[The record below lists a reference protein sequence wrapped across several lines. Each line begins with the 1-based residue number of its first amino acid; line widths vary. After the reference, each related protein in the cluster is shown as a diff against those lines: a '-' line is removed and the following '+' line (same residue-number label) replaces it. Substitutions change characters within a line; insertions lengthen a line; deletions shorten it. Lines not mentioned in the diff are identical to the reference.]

1 MTKMKFLLFKKD
13 LQLKVTGNCQEVKST
28 YSKSKKQINDHF
40 KKFQVMLI
48 PEKIYP
54 MQWLEKLKRK
64 TGINTEFQSVVA
76 FR

>member
-1 MTKMKFLLFKKD
+1 MTKTKFLLFKKD

-28 YSKSKKQINDHF
+28 YSKSKKANQWSIL
-40 KKFQVMLI
+40 KI
-48 PEKIYP
+48 PGYVDPGENLPDAVVREVK
-54 MQWLEKLKRK
+54 EE